1 MPYAPLSLSE
11 AHRRRALR
19 LAAFSS
25 RSGPYDV
32 PVRDENEEEEVEA

>member
-1 MPYAPLSLSE
+1 MPFSPLSLSE

-25 RSGPYDV
+25 RSGPLSL
-32 PVRDENEEEEVEA
+32 PERDENEEEEVEA